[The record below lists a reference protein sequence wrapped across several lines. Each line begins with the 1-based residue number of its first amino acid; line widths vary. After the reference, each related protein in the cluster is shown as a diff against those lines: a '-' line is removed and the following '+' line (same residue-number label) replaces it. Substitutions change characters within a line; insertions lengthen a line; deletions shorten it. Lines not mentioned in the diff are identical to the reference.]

1 MGYRWQPDFVIKI
14 GNQDVTK
21 LSQSWEF
28 NDVEEGISNITVVY
42 VNKDFDVKTKV
53 NDKLTLR
60 FGYQGNLSERITMEV
75 KEHTESYG
83 KDGSTV
89 TVTAYDCS
97 ERLTG
102 VMAKGFRH
110 DDDMKKFIESL
121 GDGVEPKVKVEV
133 DGSLQ
138 NPKMDEDFKIGAFN
152 QRLIDLM
159 KTYMK
164 FLGNPKALGKIGKTG
179 KAKGTKAIKKQAKG
193 KKPKG
198 FAGEVKEGIMSAQGP
213 KTTEE
218 VAKELLDL
226 QKNELAQ
233 YSEQAAGETI
243 RATITILGE
252 PHFRAKQCIEV
263 QNVGRA
269 SGKWYA
275 KGVTHSWSVG
285 HGYTT
290 NADLLDADTG
300 FVPIVS
306 YAEVYKTDKM
316 YVGPRKLDQAATHT
330 FVFGRN
336 DKRIIYFKWTERVQ
350 EARAAGEAASS
361 QQIPIDAVKEER
373 IEVGAP
379 F

>member
-198 FAGEVKEGIMSAQGP
+198 FAWEVKEGLRRAQGP
-213 KTTEE
+213 KPTEE
-218 VAKELLDL
+218 VAKEL
-226 QKNELAQ
+226 
-233 YSEQAAGETI
+233 
-243 RATITILGE
+243 
-252 PHFRAKQCIEV
+252 
-263 QNVGRA
+263 
-269 SGKWYA
+269 
-275 KGVTHSWSVG
+275 
-285 HGYTT
+285 
-290 NADLLDADTG
+290 
-300 FVPIVS
+300 
-306 YAEVYKTDKM
+306 
-316 YVGPRKLDQAATHT
+316 
-330 FVFGRN
+330 
-336 DKRIIYFKWTERVQ
+336 
-350 EARAAGEAASS
+350 
-361 QQIPIDAVKEER
+361 
-373 IEVGAP
+373 
-379 F
+379 